1 MIVELKDI
9 CSLSFGPYLQASS
22 EGTIPYLQIR
32 QFNDEGQLVYDV
44 TEFVSSEE
52 KTRGYILKEGDVLFV
67 GKGSRLF
74 AWCYDA
80 KIGPAIASSIF
91 YVLRTD
97 TTKINPDF
105 LAAILNLQQSKN
117 TFNQM
122 SAGTNIFSIRKSEL
136 GAFKVPLL
144 PIKEQ
149 FAIANLS
156 KLHQQE
162 ITVANQLINQKQNL
176 YSGIISKLIK

>member
-1 MIVELKDI
+1 MEVELKDI
-9 CSLSFGPYLQASS
+9 CNLSFGPYLQASL

-32 QFNDEGQLVYDV
+32 QFNEEGRLVYDV
-44 TEFVSSEE
+44 TEFVSEE
-52 KTRGYILKEGDVLFV
+52 KTRGYLLKEGDVLFV

-97 TTKINPDF
+97 TTKINPEY

-149 FAIANLS
+149 LAIANLS

-162 ITVANQLINQKQNL
+162 MTLANRLINHKQNL

>member
-1 MIVELKDI
+1 MIVELKDTCDI
-9 CSLSFGPYLQASS
+9 SFGPYLQPSAN
-22 EGTIPYLQIR
+22 GTLPYLQIR
-32 QFNDEGQLVYDV
+32 QFNDEGQLVYNV
-44 TEFVSSEE
+44 TEFVSSDE

-97 TTKINPDF
+97 TTKINPEY

-117 TFNQM
+117 MFNQM

-144 PIKEQ
+144 AIKEQ
-149 FAIANLS
+149 LSIANLS

-162 ITVANQLINQKQNL
+162 ITLANQLISQKKNL
-176 YSGIISKLIK
+176 YASIISKLIK

>member
-1 MIVELKDI
+1 MD
-9 CSLSFGPYLQASS
+9 
-22 EGTIPYLQIR
+22 
-32 QFNDEGQLVYDV
+32 
-44 TEFVSSEE
+44 
-52 KTRGYILKEGDVLFV
+52 GDVLFV

-74 AWCYDA
+74 AWCYSA
-80 KIGPAIASSIF
+80 GVGPAIASSIF

-97 TTKINPDF
+97 RAKIDPQY
-105 LAAILNLQQSKN
+105 LAVILNLQQSKS

-122 SAGTNIFSIRKSEL
+122 SAGTSIFSIRKSEL

-149 FAIANLS
+149 LAIANLS

-162 ITVANQLINQKQNL
+162 MKLTNQLISQKQNL
-176 YSGIISKLIK
+176 YTGIISKLIK